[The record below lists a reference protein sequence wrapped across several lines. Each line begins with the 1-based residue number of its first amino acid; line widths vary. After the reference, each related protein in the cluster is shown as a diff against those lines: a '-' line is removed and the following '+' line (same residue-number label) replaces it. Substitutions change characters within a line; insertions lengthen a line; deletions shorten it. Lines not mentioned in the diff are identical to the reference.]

1 MENSYEFF
9 LDRIRGLFAAFFL
22 GDVLGSPHEFRCNR
36 KLIYSGKVEHEA
48 FLVTR
53 FQGKKT
59 LSVGQVTDDS
69 EMTLALLRYLA
80 EHNFEY
86 RGEEVLKAY
95 LDWAN
100 SGGWMLGKNTR
111 ALLKGVKTVK
121 GYEKRMA
128 KILELPEDER
138 SQSNGAMMRCTPL
151 ALLPYDEYPPKEGAP
166 ARGYLIAVETDANL
180 TNPHPI
186 VVWCN
191 RVYLYCL
198 RRCLRGDLGPEI
210 FSDLKHF
217 LRARQ
222 SRIPEEVSDVY
233 FSIRNR
239 RSKKVGAGGFRE
251 AGPVADRNLTHQKGW
266 CLHGLWC
273 ALRVL
278 ILPLDYPARIEELMV
293 PGADTD
299 TIAAIAGAMV
309 GAMIGF
315 ETLSA
320 DPTTAENFEIVLG
333 CDTSTAGAPTPRPKK
348 YSPHDFYSLTKKVA
362 KMTC

>member
-36 KLIYSGKVEHEA
+36 KLKYSGKVEHEA

-80 EHNFEY
+80 ENNFEY

-111 ALLKGVKTVK
+111 ALLKGVKTAK
-121 GYEKRMA
+121 GYSQRMA

-151 ALLPYDEYPPKEGAP
+151 ALLPYDDF
-166 ARGYLIAVETDANL
+166 LIAVETDANL

-217 LRARQ
+217 LRARR
-222 SRIPEEVSDVY
+222 SKIPEEVSEVY
-233 FSIRNR
+233 LSIRKR

-251 AGPVADRNLTHQKGW
+251 AGPVVDRNLAHQKGW

-309 GAMIGF
+309 GAMMGF
-315 ETLSA
+315 EKFSA
-320 DPTTAENFEIVLG
+320 DPATAENFEIVLG
-333 CDTSTAGAPTPRPKK
+333 CDTTQGETPRPKK

-362 KMTC
+362 TLRE